1 MTFLLMYLQ
10 PMNSLSR
17 SLFFSSLLLLAVW
30 LIWVTTH
37 LGYAQDFK
45 TSKEVV
51 KAQEKLKEDLIV
63 LQGEIKRLDS
73 AKAITLTQLR
83 LLNAQSI
90 IQDSLVAI
98 IQQDSIRLGK
108 RLDSLRTE
116 EQVAINQYERL
127 QGNCADAVRMAY
139 RYRVT
144 QTRSMYV
151 LSSTSFDDV
160 FQRYRFMGNLSR
172 VLNYKMQALK
182 DIQDHLMSVRDDVS
196 HQLTQVEEK
205 GKELYREKG
214 ILNTTQMQ
222 YSAMLDSLENDVKRQ
237 QEIKLDIETN
247 ISALDTRLKE
257 ILEEEARIQAQKR
270 ASMSTPP
277 DPQYDELAESFGA
290 NKGRFPSPVQRGR
303 IVTSFGQQSHP
314 DIPSI
319 KIQNNGI
326 DIETQ
331 PDEEVRVLFDGK
343 VSRVFEMPNIHW
355 TVLVQHGS
363 YFTVYS
369 NLSRPLVSNGQEL
382 SSGQL
387 IGNVFD
393 DGSSAVA
400 PRLHFEIWQNTKKL
414 NPEEWIRR

>member
-1 MTFLLMYLQ
+1 MTFLLKYLRR
-10 PMNSLSR
+10 MNSLSR
-17 SLFFSSLLLLAVW
+17 SLFFSSLLLLAMW
-30 LIWVTTH
+30 LVWVTTH

-45 TSKEVV
+45 TSNEVV
-51 KAQEKLKEDLIV
+51 KAQEKLKEDLID

-83 LLNAQSI
+83 LLNAQRAL
-90 IQDSLVAI
+90 QDSLVSI

-108 RLDSLRTE
+108 RLDSLLKE
-116 EQVAINQYERL
+116 EQVTINQYERL
-127 QGNCADAVRMAY
+127 KGNCADAVRMAY
-139 RYRVT
+139 RYRVS

-151 LSSTSFDDV
+151 LSSTSFDDI

-182 DIQDHLMSVRDDVS
+182 DIQDHLISVRDDVS

-205 GKELYREKG
+205 GKELYREKAT
-214 ILNTTQMQ
+214 LNTTQKK
-222 YSAMLDSLENDVKRQ
+222 YSAMLDSLESDVKRQ
-237 QEIKLDIETN
+237 QEIKLDIEAN
-247 ISALDTRLKE
+247 IRALDTRLKE

-270 ASMSTPP
+270 ASMSVP
-277 DPQYDELAESFGA
+277 DPQYVELAKSFGA

-303 IVTSFGQQSHP
+303 IVTSFGQQNHP

-369 NLSRPLVSNGQEL
+369 NLKRPLVSNGQKL

-400 PRLHFEIWQNTKKL
+400 PRLHFEIWQNTRKL

>member
-1 MTFLLMYLQ
+1 MTFLLKYLRR
-10 PMNSLSR
+10 MNSLSR
-17 SLFFSSLLLLAVW
+17 SLFFSSLLLLAMW
-30 LIWVTTH
+30 LVWVTTH

-45 TSKEVV
+45 TSNEVV
-51 KAQEKLKEDLIV
+51 KAQEKLKEDLID

-83 LLNAQSI
+83 LLNAQRAL
-90 IQDSLVAI
+90 QDSLVSI

-108 RLDSLRTE
+108 RLDSLLKE
-116 EQVAINQYERL
+116 EQVTINQYERL
-127 QGNCADAVRMAY
+127 KGNCADAVRMAY
-139 RYRVT
+139 RYRVS

-182 DIQDHLMSVRDDVS
+182 DIQDHLISVRDDVS

-205 GKELYREKG
+205 GKELYREKAT
-214 ILNTTQMQ
+214 LNTTQKK
-222 YSAMLDSLENDVKRQ
+222 YSAMLDSLESDVKRQ
-237 QEIKLDIETN
+237 QEIKLDIEAN
-247 ISALDTRLKE
+247 IRALDTRLKE

-270 ASMSTPP
+270 ASMSVP
-277 DPQYDELAESFGA
+277 DPQYVELAKSFGA

-303 IVTSFGQQSHP
+303 IVTSFGQQNHP

-369 NLSRPLVSNGQEL
+369 NLKRPLVSNGQKL

-400 PRLHFEIWQNTKKL
+400 PRLHFEIWQNTRKL